1 MRKPLSG
8 RRLAAA
14 ALSAVALAG
23 CGLAMAPAASAATA
37 PAGAPAAQ
45 VKPDANPNSCISTL
59 TQWGYA
65 ATTTRIIICNTTA
78 VAAFVNAENAF
89 VACVPALAATI
100 KDVNDRNYDVLT
112 SACFLA
118 AYG

>member
-1 MRKPLSG
+1 M
-8 RRLAAA
+8 
-14 ALSAVALAG
+14 
-23 CGLAMAPAASAATA
+23 AMAPGASAAPA

-45 VKPDANPNSCISTL
+45 VKPDANPTSCMSTL

-65 ATTTRIIICNTTA
+65 ATTARILICNATA

-89 VACVPALAATI
+89 AACVPALAATV
-100 KDVNDRNYDVLT
+100 KNTEEMNYDVLT